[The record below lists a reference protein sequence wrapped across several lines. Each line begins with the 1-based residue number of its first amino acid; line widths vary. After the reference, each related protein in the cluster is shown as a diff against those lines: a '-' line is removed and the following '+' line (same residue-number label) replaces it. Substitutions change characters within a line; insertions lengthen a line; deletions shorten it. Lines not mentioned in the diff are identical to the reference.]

1 MCSHTSQALFVEKM
15 NMVQSV
21 MRAADGDFPMTTF
34 ANEMVETSILS
45 DIGQT
50 FQALAA

>member
-1 MCSHTSQALFVEKM
+1 MCSHTSQALFVDNM

-21 MRAADGDFPMTTF
+21 MRAADGDFLMTTF
-34 ANEMVETSILS
+34 ANEMAETSILS
-45 DIGQT
+45 DIGKT